1 MLNDIFNNIA
11 KCRYCD
17 RSFCFDVAENKSN
30 RRDLASSITATCKHC
45 GSSHSSMTS
54 NSVLA
59 GYEVNL
65 MFVYGMRCI
74 GIGKSAAQTF
84 CALMNL
90 PPPPVNLKHCIR
102 QFLMHWKP
110 LHHVQWL
117 TALMKLSLQT
127 KTIST

>member
-17 RSFCFDVAENKSN
+17 RSFCSDVAENKSSC
-30 RRDLASSITATCKHC
+30 RGLASSISATCKYC
-45 GSSHSSMTS
+45 GSSHGSMTS
-54 NSVLA
+54 NSVPA
-59 GYEVNL
+59 EYEVNL
-65 MFVYGMRCI
+65 RFAYGMRFI

-90 PPPPVNLKHCIR
+90 LPPPAKLKDCIL
-102 QFLMHWKP
+102 QFLMIWKL

-117 TALMKLSLQT
+117 TALMKLSLKT
-127 KTIST
+127 KTIRT

>member
-17 RSFCFDVAENKSN
+17 RSFCFDVAENKSS
-30 RRDLASSITATCKHC
+30 RRGLASSISATCKYC
-45 GSSHSSMTS
+45 GSSHGSMTS
-54 NSVLA
+54 NSVPA

-65 MFVYGMRCI
+65 RFVYGMRCI

-90 PPPPVNLKHCIR
+90 PPPPAKFERLYTPIFNALETASSRSMERIGNLRK
-102 QFLMHWKP
+102 
-110 LHHVQWL
+110 VWL
-117 TALMKLSLQT
+117 LWDN
-127 KTIST
+127 